1 MNVLI
6 KGIRGYQKRISPNK
20 KPCCRFI
27 PTCSEYAVTA
37 IERYGSL
44 KGTALA
50 LRRLARCH
58 PLCRGGYDPVP
69 ELPDSVIRRDEN
81 K

>member
-1 MNVLI
+1 MNALI

-20 KPCCRFI
+20 RPCCRFI

-44 KGTALA
+44 KGTVLA
-50 LRRLARCH
+50 VRRLARCH